1 MQGHL
6 YANFANPTVL
16 PMLLRGVAW
25 AANYPIDSLANPVV
39 RGRGAGGRG
48 AGRRGRGSATP
59 DVTAP
64 GGRARSDDQTARP

>member
-25 AANYPIDSLANPVV
+25 AANYPIDSLSKPIA
-39 RGRGAGGRG
+39 RGGRG
-48 AGRRGRGSATP
+48 GARGGGRGGRGGART
-59 DVTAP
+59 TGP
-64 GGRARSDDQTARP
+64 GARGTGRGQP